1 MGQGVGHGGGAA
13 GHFEFGE
20 DVLDMVLGGA
30 PADVQGLA
38 DVGVGGAVGEQPQYL
53 CLLYTSPSPRDA

>member
-13 GHFEFGE
+13 GQFEFGE

-38 DVGVGGAVGEQPQYL
+38 DVGVGGAVGEQLEYL
-53 CLLYTSPSPRDA
+53 QLT